1 MAYALLDTVIGSQS
15 VSNFFAPDTVQRQVV
30 GTKIAGVD
38 GYWGG
43 GEFIYLKATATLVMG
58 GLSVWDVSYNA
69 TAAPNTGNTGR
80 SVAAALFP
88 MTTGQFGWFQIGGM
102 AAVNATAS
110 VAAGVTFGITAAGQV
125 GANAAGKQILNAA
138 SAAPST
144 TAVIKTNALTVNG
157 SAVVVVPNADGW
169 FVGITV
175 SGTGIPGAT
184 TISSITP
191 DGRTVTLS
199 ANATASGVV
208 SLTGTY
214 TGFIIAQINSPFV
227 QGAIT

>member
-1 MAYALLDTVIGSQS
+1 MAYAFLDTIAGSQS
-15 VSNFFAPDTVQRQVV
+15 ASNFFAPDTVQRHVP

-43 GEFIYLKATATLVMG
+43 GDFIYLKATATLLMG
-58 GLSVWDVSYNA
+58 GLSVWDLTYNA
-69 TAAPNTGNTGR
+69 TAAPNVGNTGR

-102 AAVNATAS
+102 AALNATAT

-125 GANAAGKQILNAA
+125 GANTAGKQILNAA
-138 SAAPST
+138 SAAASAT
-144 TAVIKTNALTVNG
+144 TVVKANSLTVSG
-157 SAVVVVPNADGW
+157 SSVVVVPNSDGW

-214 TGFIIAQINSPFV
+214 TGFIIAQINNPFV

>member
-1 MAYALLDTVIGSQS
+1 MAYAFLDSVIGSQS
-15 VSNFFAPDTVQRQVV
+15 ASNFFAPDTVQRQVL
-30 GTKIAGVD
+30 GTKLTGAD

-69 TAAPNTGNTGR
+69 TAVPNTGNTGR

-214 TGFIIAQINSPFV
+214 TGFIIAQINNPFV

>member
-1 MAYALLDTVIGSQS
+1 MAYALLDSIIGAQS
-15 VSNFFAPDTVQRQVV
+15 ISNFFAPDTVQRHVL
-30 GTKIAGVD
+30 GTKVTGAD

-43 GEFIYLKATATLVMG
+43 GEFIYLKASATLVMG
-58 GLSVWDVSYNA
+58 GVSVWDVSHNA
-69 TAAPNTGNTGR
+69 SAVANVGNTGR
-80 SVAAALFP
+80 SLAAALFP
-88 MTTGQFGWFQIGGM
+88 MTTGQFGWFQIAGM
-102 AAVNATAS
+102 AAVSATAS
-110 VAAGVTFGITAAGQV
+110 VAAGVTFGISAAGQV
-125 GANAAGKQILNAA
+125 GANAAGKQVLNAA

-144 TAVIKTNALTVNG
+144 TAVIKTNAMTVSG
-157 SAVVVVPNADGW
+157 SAVVVVPNSDGW
-169 FVGITV
+169 FIGITV